1 MNKKLL
7 DIPWTEKYRP
17 NNISDIYT
25 QNNINRV
32 LNYCIENNNIPN
44 LLLYGHPGTGK
55 TSTILA
61 ICRQLFGSS
70 NVKNRT
76 FMLNASD
83 DRGINIVREKIKQ
96 FANTSI
102 SDYKFIDEETE
113 KECQSPSFKVI
124 ILDEAD
130 NMTIDAQSALR
141 RIMETT
147 AKTTRFCI
155 ICNNVNKIIEPI
167 GSRCVKFR
175 YIPLSYD
182 NIEMKLNQII
192 KLEGL
197 NIDSK
202 IKNNIIIESGGD
214 ARKAINILECIS
226 CYDDVSQQYK
236 LFYDI
241 TGNIE
246 QPFYNKLISGLLN
259 ASVFTIEKQAERIIQ
274 MGCNISKLI
283 EKICFD
289 IANDSNISELDK
301 AEYII
306 YLNYILKQLYEGCDE
321 TIILISVLCKLK
333 NIYISSK

>member
-1 MNKKLL
+1 MNKKIL

-70 NVKNRT
+70 NVKQRT

-102 SDYKFIDEETE
+102 SDYKFIDEETK
-113 KECQSPSFKVI
+113 KERQSPSFKVI

-155 ICNNVNKIIEPI
+155 ICNYFPKIIPALQ
-167 GSRCVKFR
+167 SRCTKFR
-175 YIPLSYD
+175 FSPLD
-182 NIEMKLNQII
+182 HANMLVQAKRTVEA
-192 KLEGL
+192 EGL
-197 NIDSK
+197 KIDESK
-202 IKNNIIIESGGD
+202 
-214 ARKAINILECIS
+214 
-226 CYDDVSQQYK
+226 
-236 LFYDI
+236 
-241 TGNIE
+241 
-246 QPFYNKLISGLLN
+246 
-259 ASVFTIEKQAERIIQ
+259 
-274 MGCNISKLI
+274 
-283 EKICFD
+283 
-289 IANDSNISELDK
+289 
-301 AEYII
+301 
-306 YLNYILKQLYEGCDE
+306 
-321 TIILISVLCKLK
+321 
-333 NIYISSK
+333 